1 MKPQHSPDQ
10 AAFYSL
16 GLYKPSTSKDS
27 NKPESAAGR
36 AGALLNGWMKM
47 SLPTHL
53 LLQRACVL
61 GHIRLFVTGMNHS
74 PPVSSAH
81 GVFQART
88 LEWSAIAFSGRLDQ
102 GFAITDTHQ
111 NHLESLA
118 NHRLGAPPLRF

>member
-1 MKPQHSPDQ
+1 
-10 AAFYSL
+10 
-16 GLYKPSTSKDS
+16 
-27 NKPESAAGR
+27 
-36 AGALLNGWMKM
+36 M

-61 GHIRLFVTGMNHS
+61 RHIRLFVTRMDRS
-74 PPVSSAH
+74 PPRSSVHA
-81 GVFQART
+81 VFQART
-88 LEWSAIAFSGRLDQ
+88 LEWSAIASSGRLDQ